1 MDSMSQLRDWVEKPI
16 INAMQLYA
24 GYVKEGSISKERAK
38 SLIEEYGALICFL
51 DPSIEDQKAKKMIT
65 TYRRDLINLAKN
77 TIESIGEE
85 QEQKNGNKKN

>member
-1 MDSMSQLRDWVEKPI
+1 MESMSQLRDLFEKPI

-24 GYVKEGSISKERAK
+24 GFVKEGSISKERAK
-38 SLIEEYGALICFL
+38 SLLEEYGALICFL
-51 DPSIEDQKAKKMIT
+51 DTSIEDQKAKKMIT